1 MQKTSHDAGTG
12 CVSICAVPET
22 DHQQEKAAL
31 DWLYNT
37 QLFGVKLGLENMRKL
52 LAELDLPRPGQKFIH
67 IAGTNGKGSVSAF
80 IHSLLKAAKVNAGLF
95 TSPHLINFRE
105 RIKDAERM
113 ITPAELSALIEQL
126 RQKCQGWEPHPTFF
140 ELAFA
145 AAMNWFKQRE
155 RDWVILETGM
165 GGRLDATN
173 TMTPAVS
180 VITSISFDHQNMLGN
195 TLKEIASEKAGIIKP
210 GVPIVTLR
218 QRPDVMQVLTQTA
231 RERGAPLTI
240 VTTPH
245 RGYQLGLYGQH
256 QMWNAALAVT
266 ALKVAGFKMTDHIL
280 RDGLLKVD
288 WPARFQRLESGRLI
302 IDGAHNPD
310 AAETLVRTW
319 HQAFPGEKASIIFG
333 GVTSKDLITTMR
345 ALQPIAA
352 RWHFATFQS
361 PRAVPPEQLKEAM
374 NTTFGSTVK
383 CEVHADIASALV
395 AAKKSPER
403 VLVVGSLYLA
413 GEMLAHLRGESAQFQ
428 SSAQ

>member
-1 MQKTSHDAGTG
+1 
-12 CVSICAVPET
+12 VPET
-22 DHQQEKAAL
+22 DHQQEKAAI
-31 DWLYNT
+31 DWLYST
-37 QLFGVKLGLENMRKL
+37 QLFGVKLGLANMRKL
-52 LAELDLPRPGQKFIH
+52 LGAIDLPRPGQKFIH
-67 IAGTNGKGSVSAF
+67 VAGTNGKGSVCAF
-80 IHSLLKAAKVNAGLF
+80 AHSLLKASKVNAGLF

-113 ITPAELSALIEQL
+113 ISPAELVEGIEL
-126 RQKCQGWEPHPTFF
+126 LKKTCQSWENHPTFF

-145 AAMNWFKQRE
+145 AAMRWFQQRE
-155 RDWVILETGM
+155 RDWVILETGL

-180 VITSISFDHQNMLGN
+180 VITSISYDHQNVLGN

-210 GVPIVTLR
+210 GVPVVTLR
-218 QRPDVMQVLTQTA
+218 QSPDVMQVLTQTA

-288 WPARFQRLESGRLI
+288 WPARFQRLESGRII

-310 AAETLVRTW
+310 SAETLVRTW
-319 HQAFPGEKASIIFG
+319 HQAFPGEKAAIVFG
-333 GVTSKDLITTMR
+333 GVTSKDIIATMR

-352 RWHFATFQS
+352 RWHFAPFQS
-361 PRAVPPEQLKEAM
+361 PRAVPPEELGAAL
-374 NTTFGSTVK
+374 NSTYGGIVK
-383 CEVHADIASALV
+383 SEIHSEIASALV
-395 AAKKSPER
+395 AARKGPER
-403 VLVVGSLYLA
+403 VLVAGSLYLA
-413 GEMLAHLRGESAQFQ
+413 GEMLAHLRGESEQFQ